1 MSWTDT
7 FVKYR
12 DWAGILVL
20 SVMICWLIRDRLK
33 EKNLSGKYVFITGC
47 DSGFGCAL
55 AKHLDSNGFHIIA
68 ACLSEKGCRELMANT
83 SQSLKTV
90 ILNLTDPSSID
101 EAVKFVREETG
112 DIGLYGLVNNA
123 GRSMPMAPTDWMQLE
138 DFHTTLDVNLIGLIG
153 VTLKLLPLLKKSR
166 GRIVNVSSVLGRLA
180 CIGGGYCVSKCG
192 VEAFSDS
199 LRRDMYHF
207 GVQVSIIEPGFFKTG
222 VTHLESI
229 ERELFRLWNQLT
241 PEVRDSYG
249 EKYFIKYLRM
259 QRLLMN
265 RLCDADLSKVTRCME
280 HALTA
285 KYPRTRYGVGW
296 DAKLLWLP
304 LSYAPTFL
312 SDMILRMLFPLPR
325 DGRNPAPRFQID
337 V

>member
-1 MSWTDT
+1 MSWSDT
-7 FVKYR
+7 CLKYG

-47 DSGFGCAL
+47 DSGFGRAL
-55 AKHLDSNGFHIIA
+55 AKHLDRNGFRIIA
-68 ACLSEKGCRELMANT
+68 ACLSEKGCQELMAST

-90 ILNLTDPSSID
+90 LLNLTDPSSID
-101 EAVKFVREETG
+101 DAVKFVRKETE

-138 DFHTTLDVNLIGLIG
+138 DFRTTLDVNLMGLIG

-199 LRRDMYHF
+199 LRRDMHHF

-259 QRLLMN
+259 QRLSMN
-265 RLCDADLSKVTRCME
+265 KLCDADLSKVTRCME
-280 HALTA
+280 HALIA

-312 SDMILRMLFPLPR
+312 SDMMLRMLLPLPR
-325 DGRNPAPRFQID
+325 DGKNQASRFQID